1 MKIYSRMVR
10 WTGPVSRV
18 SNRGGLWSRYIG
30 GFACIV
36 LSQSYR
42 DKPIRVGFR
51 KRNRL
56 TQLTRLAW
64 VAVACVWLVING
76 TLIDTLL
83 AGQDKKNDSDSKSS
97 GNPLVPV
104 PFSVLEGLKR
114 SEAELFTRG
123 SQRLK
128 AGRLAEAAEDFREMV
143 ALDPRDATARMYLGI
158 ALARAGDRKAALEQ
172 YLEALRLAPNNGGV
186 HYNLGVVLTALG
198 SEAEAIEHFQAAVQS
213 DPQLTQAHFQLAN
226 LLMRKGRYGEAAPE
240 YAAVIGMEPRNGFAR
255 LMEAMALVRVKAY
268 ARARAKLEQALLVL
282 PDDADLATALARLLA
297 ACPEASVRDGPRA
310 LQLIQQVM
318 KSQKSFD
325 LEQGQTMAMALA
337 VTDHFQE
344 AAQIQS
350 YMVAELEHAQRFDLA
365 RLLRANL
372 TLYEHHQPCLTPW
385 TDDDPVFSPV
395 PSHAAESADIP
406 PASEELPPP
415 KQ

>member
-1 MKIYSRMVR
+1 MVR
-10 WTGPVSRV
+10 WTGPIARV
-18 SNRGGLWSRYIG
+18 SNRCCLWSRYIG
-30 GFACIV
+30 GFARIV
-36 LSQSYR
+36 LPQSYR
-42 DKPIRVGFR
+42 DKTIRVGVK
-51 KRNRL
+51 KRDRL
-56 TQLTRLAW
+56 RQLTRLAW
-64 VAVACVWLVING
+64 VAIACVWLVING
-76 TLIDTLL
+76 TPSGTLR
-83 AGQDKKNDSDSKSS
+83 AGQDKKNDSDLKSS
-97 GNPLVPV
+97 GNPLVPI

-114 SEAELFTRG
+114 TKAELFTRG

-128 AGRLAEAAEDFREMV
+128 AGRLAEAVEDFREMV
-143 ALDPRDATARMYLGI
+143 ALDPRDTTARMNLGI
-158 ALARAGDRKAALEQ
+158 ALARAGDQKAALEQ
-172 YLEALRLAPNNGGV
+172 YSEALRLAPNDGAV

-213 DPQLTQAHFQLAN
+213 DPHLVQAHFQLAN
-226 LLMRKGRYGEAAPE
+226 LLMRKGRHREAVPE
-240 YAAVIGMEPRNGFAR
+240 YATVVGMEPRNGFAR

-268 ARARAKLEQALLVL
+268 TQARAKLEQGLLVL

-297 ACPEASVRDGPRA
+297 ACPDASVRDGPRA

-337 VTDHFQE
+337 ATDHFQE
-344 AAQIQS
+344 AVQIQD

-372 TLYEHHQPCLTPW
+372 TLYEHHQLCLTPW

-395 PSHAAESADIP
+395 PSHAAEPADIP
-406 PASEELPPP
+406 PVSEEPPPP